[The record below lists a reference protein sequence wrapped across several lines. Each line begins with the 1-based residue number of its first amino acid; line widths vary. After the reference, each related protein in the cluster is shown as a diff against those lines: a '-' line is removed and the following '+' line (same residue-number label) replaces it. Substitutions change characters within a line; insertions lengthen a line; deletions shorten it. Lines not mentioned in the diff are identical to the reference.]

1 MTLIL
6 DYNTLKA
13 ANFLIKNAVQEEEQ
27 KMEKVKKHLETLEEV
42 RNNVALLEEM
52 LRHYDPGQSAA
63 GDLEMIKVRG
73 FAKETKYF

>member
-1 MTLIL
+1 
-6 DYNTLKA
+6 
-13 ANFLIKNAVQEEEQ
+13 
-27 KMEKVKKHLETLEEV
+27 MEKVKKHLETLEEV
-42 RNNVALLEEM
+42 GNNVALLEEM